1 MEKTLIGP
9 QSCAA
14 LLLFLVLNLTGCM
27 SWQSVD
33 SISPTEVA
41 EELQLPFSLD
51 KVLDSKLR
59 SVFGISDSEES
70 RKVRVLTSDSIRLEL
85 KNAFIFQDELVG
97 LKSNGFWVFKEWS
110 EVAIP
115 LETIQDL
122 QFRRTDWKRSL
133 GLLGVLFGVVVIST
147 DSSDY
152 APCSGM
158 RGTC

>member
-51 KVLDSKLR
+51 DAMAGI
-59 SVFGISDSEES
+59 FGLSDSEES

-97 LKSNGFWVFKEWS
+97 LKSNGFWEFKEWS

-122 QFRRTDWKRSL
+122 QVKKTDSKRSL
-133 GLLGVLFGVVVIST
+133 GLLGGLLISYIILFEA
-147 DSSDY
+147 SSN
-152 APCSGM
+152 
-158 RGTC
+158 